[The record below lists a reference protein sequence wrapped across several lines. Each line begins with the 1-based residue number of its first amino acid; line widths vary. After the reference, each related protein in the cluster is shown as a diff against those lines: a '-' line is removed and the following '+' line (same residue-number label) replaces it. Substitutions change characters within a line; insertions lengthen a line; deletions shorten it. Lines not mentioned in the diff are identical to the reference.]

1 VTRNKTVH
9 PPFAIIYI
17 MSALRDKLT
26 SEELAMALSNYDLG
40 VVRSA
45 KDFPRGA
52 HGAAKLIIE
61 SDRGS
66 YLLKRRPKGKDDPQH
81 VAFAHAI
88 QDYLAERSFPLPH
101 LINTRSGSD
110 SLLRIRDG
118 VYELFEYIDS
128 QPYDASPV
136 AASEA
141 GRILGLFHRLIA
153 GCPAQLPNEGA
164 LYHNA
169 PHVLASFKKTGELLL
184 SLPSAKGR
192 EKEIIQTLQGLRET
206 YKRAAG
212 TVEDM
217 GIGRWASQIIHGD
230 WHPGNM
236 LFDKGHVV
244 AVIDFDSAR
253 MGPRILD
260 VANGILQFSFV
271 AAERDLNAWE
281 ARADDNR
288 ARRFLRGYD
297 NMLRLSEMELK
308 AIPHLMQEALIAQT
322 MGPILRTGMYAS
334 LDGAGYLDVV
344 LRKTRWLEE
353 NAAKLALP
361 DDE

>member
-1 VTRNKTVH
+1 
-9 PPFAIIYI
+9 

-40 VVRSA
+40 VVKSA
-45 KDFPRGA
+45 KEFARGS
-52 HGAAKLIIE
+52 HGAPKLIIE
-61 SDRGS
+61 SDRGH

-101 LINTRSGSD
+101 LINTRKGTD
-110 SLLRIRDG
+110 ALLRIRDG

-141 GRILGLFHRLIA
+141 GRMLGLFHRLIA
-153 GCPAQLPNEGA
+153 DCPATSPNEPGS
-164 LYHNA
+164 YHNA
-169 PHVLASFKKTGELLL
+169 AHILSSFKKTGELLL

-192 EKEIIQTLQGLRET
+192 EKAIIHTLQGLREA
-206 YKRAAG
+206 YKHAAAA
-212 TVEDM
+212 VEEM
-217 GIGRWASQIIHGD
+217 GISRWASQIIHSD

-260 VANGILQFSFV
+260 VANGVLQFSFV
-271 AAERDLNAWE
+271 AAERNLREWE

-297 NMLRLSEMELK
+297 NLLRLSELELK

-322 MGPILRTGMYAS
+322 MGPILRTGSYAG
-334 LDGAGYLDVV
+334 LDGAGYLAVA
-344 LRKTRWLEE
+344 LKKARWIGE
-353 NAAKLALP
+353 NAARLALP

>member
-1 VTRNKTVH
+1 
-9 PPFAIIYI
+9 

-45 KDFPRGA
+45 KDFPRGS
-52 HGAAKLIIE
+52 HGAPKLIIE
-61 SDRGS
+61 SDRGH

-101 LINTRSGSD
+101 LINTRKSKD
-110 SLLRIRDG
+110 ALLRIRDG

-128 QPYDASPV
+128 QPYDSSLA

-141 GRILGLFHRLIA
+141 GRMLGLFHRLIA
-153 GCPAQLPNEGA
+153 NCPATPPSEPA
-164 LYHNA
+164 TFHNA
-169 PHVLASFKKTGELLL
+169 PHVVSTFKKTAELLL

-192 EKEIIQTLQGLRET
+192 ERDIVETLKGLREI
-206 YKRAAG
+206 YKDAAAR
-212 TVEDM
+212 VEEM
-217 GIGRWASQIIHGD
+217 GLSRWASQIIHGD

-236 LFDKGHVV
+236 LFDKGRVV

-260 VANGILQFSFV
+260 VANGVLQFSFIS
-271 AAERDLNAWE
+271 ADRDLSKWE

-297 NMLRLSEMELK
+297 TLMRLSEMELK
-308 AIPHLMQEALIAQT
+308 SVPLLMQEALIAQS
-322 MGPILRTGMYAS
+322 MGPILRTGAYAG

-344 LRKTRWLEE
+344 LRKCRWIGE
-353 NAAKLALP
+353 NAARLSLP
-361 DDE
+361 EDE

>member
-1 VTRNKTVH
+1 
-9 PPFAIIYI
+9 

-45 KDFPRGA
+45 KDFPRGS
-52 HGAAKLIIE
+52 HGAPKLIIE
-61 SDRGS
+61 SDRGH

-101 LINTRSGSD
+101 LINTRKGKD
-110 SLLRIRDG
+110 ALLRIRDG

-141 GRILGLFHRLIA
+141 GRMLGLFHRLIA
-153 GCPAQLPNEGA
+153 ECDAQPPNEPA
-164 LYHNA
+164 TYHNA
-169 PHVLASFKKTGELLL
+169 AHVVASFKKTAELLV

-192 EKEIIQTLQGLRET
+192 ERQIVDTLMNLREI
-206 YKRAAG
+206 YKNAAAA
-212 TVEDM
+212 VEEL
-217 GIGRWASQIIHGD
+217 GLSRWASQIIHSD

-260 VANGILQFSFV
+260 VANGVLQFSFV
-271 AAERDLNAWE
+271 SGERNLDAWE
-281 ARADDNR
+281 SRADDNR
-288 ARRFLRGYD
+288 ARRFLKSYD

-308 AIPHLMQEALIAQT
+308 AVPHLMQEALIAQT
-322 MGPILRTGMYAS
+322 LGPILRTGAYAK
-334 LDGAGYLDVV
+334 LDAAGYLVVV
-344 LRKTRWLEE
+344 LRKCRWIGE
-353 NAAKLALP
+353 NVARLALA